1 MKRST
6 QIIAEPNKQE
16 LFIEREFDA
25 PRELVFKAFSE
36 PDLIRQWMG
45 PKEMSTVVDKL
56 INQSHG
62 SWRITHI
69 DPQGNNHAFNGVI
82 HEVAKPERI
91 IRTFEYEGMPARGHV
106 SLEFL
111 TLEDI
116 TDNHCKMTIQVIYK
130 SVLDRDGHIQSG
142 MERGVVDS
150 HERLDVL
157 LKSLNNE

>member
-1 MKRST
+1 MKHST

-16 LFIEREFDA
+16 LFIERKFDA

-69 DPQGNNHAFNGVI
+69 DPQGTNHTFNGVI

-91 IRTFEYEGMPARGHV
+91 IRTFEYEGMPDRGHV

-111 TLEDI
+111 TLENMA
-116 TDNHCKMTIQVIYK
+116 DNRCKMTIQVIYK
-130 SVLDRDGHIQSG
+130 SVMDRDGHIQSG

-157 LKSLNNE
+157 LKALNNE